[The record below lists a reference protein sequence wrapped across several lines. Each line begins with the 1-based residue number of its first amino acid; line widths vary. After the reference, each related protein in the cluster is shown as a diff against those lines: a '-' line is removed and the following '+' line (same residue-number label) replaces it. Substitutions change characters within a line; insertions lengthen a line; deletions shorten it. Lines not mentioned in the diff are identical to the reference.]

1 MSIPISNRDDIATV
15 LAGIEN
21 DYKIPCVYSHFVNGS
36 SLPYI
41 AYIGGGQTQMQADS
55 TTYWRANTYQVEL
68 YFKTKDESLEKNI
81 EDAFIASGW
90 KFSKSDDAYI
100 EDEGIYLIYYDL
112 S

>member
-1 MSIPISNRDDIATV
+1 MIPISNREDIVTV
-15 LAGIEN
+15 LAGITQ
-21 DYKIPCVYSHFVNGS
+21 DYHIPAVYSHFVNGS

-68 YFKTKDESLEKNI
+68 YFAKKDEALETAI
-81 EDAFIASGW
+81 EDAFIEGGW

-100 EDEGIYLIYYDL
+100 DDEGIYLIYYDL